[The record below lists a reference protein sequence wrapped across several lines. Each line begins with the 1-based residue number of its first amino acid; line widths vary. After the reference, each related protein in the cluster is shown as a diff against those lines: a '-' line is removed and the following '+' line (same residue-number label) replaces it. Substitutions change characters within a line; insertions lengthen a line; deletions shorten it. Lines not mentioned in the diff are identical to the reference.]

1 MSYLVDLECPKCGE
15 RRAKSEVVNLCIC
28 GSPMLARYDL
38 ERLAA
43 SLHRDALIGRE
54 ATMWR
59 YRELLPVE
67 DPANIVSLGEGFT
80 PVLRLERARERYG
93 FGELWMKDEGL
104 NPTGSFKARGA
115 SAGVSRARELG
126 VTEFAMPTAGNAGG
140 A

>member
-1 MSYLVDLECPKCGE
+1 MSYLLHLECPKCGE
-15 RRAKSEVVNLCIC
+15 RRSKAEVVNLCIC

-38 ERLAA
+38 ERLAGTVERGV
-43 SLHRDALIGRE
+43 LKGRE

-67 DPANIVSLGEGFT
+67 DPASIVSLGEGYT
-80 PVLRLERARERYG
+80 PVLRLDRTRERYG

-115 SAGVSRARELG
+115 SAGVSKAKEL
-126 VTEFAMPTAGNAGG
+126 
-140 A
+140 